1 MNNGQLPFAVEN
13 QWTRKKIKFE
23 GFCLSYL
30 EGGKKSD
37 RLPLLFLPGWGV
49 STEPYRDCLN
59 TLAQRYWVIAPDL
72 PGFGRSHYSRPLTSY
87 QAYANCILQL
97 IKQLNLSNFQLIGHS
112 FGGGV
117 ALAIAATIPHQ
128 VEKLI
133 VISSTGIPFISIPH
147 IIRRRVVE
155 LPRQLSQLRSMPF
168 FRIMGAFLHNLV
180 FHRQHL
186 IQAARIAL
194 QEDMRIRLEKVKSP
208 CLVLWGERDYFTPV
222 ELGYSLVETIPNSQ
236 WQLVQSGYHEWC
248 MMQPVKLALI
258 AFNFFDPI
266 EFKTRIN
273 YESVITSNPI
283 NYQRDRHFTG

>member
-1 MNNGQLPFAVEN
+1 MNNGQLLAVEN

-37 RLPLLFLPGWGV
+37 HLPLLFLHGWSV

-59 TLAQRYWVIAPDL
+59 ALAQRYWIIAPDL
-72 PGFGRSHYSRPLTSY
+72 PGFGRSPCSRSLNSY
-87 QAYANCILQL
+87 QAYAKCILQL
-97 IKQLNLSNFQLIGHS
+97 IKQLNLQNFQLIGHS

-128 VEKLI
+128 VEKII
-133 VISSTGIPFISIPH
+133 VINSTGIPFISIPY
-147 IIRRRVVE
+147 IIRRRIAE
-155 LPRQLSQLRSMPF
+155 LPQQLSQLRSMPL

-186 IQAARIAL
+186 IQGAR
-194 QEDMRIRLEKVKSP
+194 
-208 CLVLWGERDYFTPV
+208 
-222 ELGYSLVETIPNSQ
+222 
-236 WQLVQSGYHEWC
+236 
-248 MMQPVKLALI
+248 I
-258 AFNFFDPI
+258 AFNFFEPI

-273 YESVITSNPI
+273 YESVVTSNSI
-283 NYQRDRHFTG
+283 NYQRSRHLTG